1 MKCSNCGFENQQNF
15 EYCVNCGTEM
25 PKVQSAQTE
34 PVGIEPVS
42 LNPAADKVMNA
53 LKDSMFLVLCILM
66 SVSCV
71 MSIAIGNV
79 PLLNILIT
87 VFLWLTYADANKGF
101 ASENHLRSVSGTVY
115 ASYIITNVA
124 CGILIA
130 CGVLLGVMNSVIDGA
145 DILTELLVE
154 FGISG
159 ISSDMSD
166 LMSQEMLGHIGI
178 VLAIVFVLIAV
189 ICLVINLLGMKKIH
203 RFAKSVYMGI
213 MFQNPNFENSRAAKN
228 WLLFFGICS
237 AISAMTSLAGGS
249 VVATLAT
256 GCSAASAIIASILID
271 KYLVSENYYTA

>member
-101 ASENHLRSVSGTVY
+101 VSENHLRSVSGTVY

-145 DILTELLVE
+145 DILAELLVE

-178 VLAIVFVLIAV
+178 VLAIAFVFIAV

-203 RFAKSVYMGI
+203 RFAKSVYQGI
-213 MFQNPNFENSRAAKN
+213 MFQNPNFENPRAAKN